1 MAGIALID
9 ELAAS
14 LEKADLARATR
25 QEWKSYLL
33 YRRRQPTS
41 PSSGQATEEHASKAV
56 VSCLPLKGSVGPS
69 RYAADSR
76 IKHSI
81 SPRATGC
88 KAKDA

>member
-1 MAGIALID
+1 MRVAC
-9 ELAAS
+9 AAEVCRRYLWEVDTS
-14 LEKADLARATR
+14 NKPF
-25 QEWKSYLL
+25 EWTGHQRLSAAPP
-33 YRRRQPTS
+33 QIP
-41 PSSGQATEEHASKAV
+41 
-56 VSCLPLKGSVGPS
+56 CLPLRGSVGPS

>member
-1 MAGIALID
+1 MARQSPRLVEEGRG
-9 ELAAS
+9 
-14 LEKADLARATR
+14 LECTHSDRPNAKISCGHAPLSMPVEFSSRP
-25 QEWKSYLL
+25 L
-33 YRRRQPTS
+33 YFD
-41 PSSGQATEEHASKAV
+41 
-56 VSCLPLKGSVGPS
+56 VGPS